1 MRTALAS
8 ICCASLVC
16 LAGFSQAQQSATASG
31 KGVAVNAKD
40 NAKVTIYSR
49 DPADQARIRELE
61 AQLAKLPDT
70 LQAQYRQ
77 GFLDAQKLAERTNA
91 TASDKAAFADLQAG
105 KTEKAVRSAA

>member
-8 ICCASLVC
+8 VCCISLVC
-16 LAGFSQAQQSATASG
+16 LAGLSQAQQSATASG

-40 NAKVTIYSR
+40 NAKVTLYSR

-77 GFLDAQKLAERTNA
+77 GFLDAQ
-91 TASDKAAFADLQAG
+91 
-105 KTEKAVRSAA
+105 